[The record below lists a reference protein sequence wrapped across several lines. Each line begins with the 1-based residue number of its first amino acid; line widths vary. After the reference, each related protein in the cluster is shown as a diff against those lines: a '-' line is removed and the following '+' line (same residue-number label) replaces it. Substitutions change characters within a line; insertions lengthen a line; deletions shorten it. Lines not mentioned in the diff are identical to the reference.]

1 MKRIFLM
8 IGILS
13 VASQIEVR
21 GQNIDPFLSG
31 AIIAANATENA
42 KYNSIKD
49 NQTAIEK
56 AQVATIIV
64 VDQVNQIQNKIYNG
78 LMQVSSVLK
87 NAYQI
92 KECLQA
98 LNDILSYEED
108 MLAEAG
114 QNPLAL
120 AFALKIQNEM
130 AGKAVAYYADIQEMV
145 LKANSKDL
153 LMTAGERENLLYKI
167 QLDLNTLRAMAAYS
181 YYKVHLAVMQ
191 GIINSFNPFK
201 GYVDVDGKI
210 VKDLLANWKH

>member
-1 MKRIFLM
+1 MNKFIILLM
-8 IGILS
+8 LNSACFIKVS
-13 VASQIEVR
+13 
-21 GQNIDPFLSG
+21 GQNIDPFLEG

-42 KYNSIKD
+42 KYNNIKD
-49 NQTAIEK
+49 NQTAIQK
-56 AQVATIIV
+56 AQEATILLV
-64 VDQVNQIQNKIYNG
+64 NQVNQIQNKIYKG

-98 LNDILSYEED
+98 LNDILSYESD
-108 MLAEAG
+108 MLSEAK

-130 AGKAVAYYADIQEMV
+130 ANKASVYYANISTVV
-145 LKANSKDL
+145 LKANTKDL
-153 LMTAGERENLLYKI
+153 LMDAGERSTLLYKI

-201 GYVDVDGKI
+201 GYVDIDRKI

>member
-1 MKRIFLM
+1 MKRIFLI

-13 VASQIEVR
+13 VTFLIKVS
-21 GQNIDPFLSG
+21 GQNIDPFLEG
-31 AIIAANATENA
+31 AIITANATENA
-42 KYNSIKD
+42 NYNNIKD
-49 NQTAIEK
+49 NQTAIQR
-56 AQVATIIV
+56 AQEATIVV
-64 VDQVNQIQNKIYNG
+64 VDQVNQIQNKIYKG

-98 LNDILSYEED
+98 LNDILSYESD
-108 MLAEAG
+108 MLSEAQ

-130 AGKAVAYYADIQEMV
+130 ANKATAYYANISAFL
-145 LKANSKDL
+145 LKANTKDL
-153 LMTAGERENLLYKI
+153 LMDAGERGTLLYKI

-201 GYVDVDGKI
+201 GYVDIDGKI

>member
-1 MKRIFLM
+1 MKSLLI
-8 IGILS
+8 IILVITGS
-13 VASQIEVR
+13 NVVEVN
-21 GQNIDPFLSG
+21 GQNIDPFLEG
-31 AIIAANATENA
+31 AIIASNASENA
-42 KYNSIKD
+42 NYRNIKN
-49 NQTAIEK
+49 NQAAIQRVQE
-56 AQVATIIV
+56 ATIVV
-64 VDQVNQIQNKIYNG
+64 VDQVNKIQNKIYKG

-92 KECLQA
+92 KDCLQA
-98 LNDILSYEED
+98 LNDILSYQVD
-108 MLAEAG
+108 MLSEAR

-120 AFALKIQNEM
+120 VFALKIQSEM
-130 AGKAVAYYADIQEMV
+130 ADKAIAYYTNISAFV
-145 LKANSKDL
+145 LKANTKEL
-153 LMTAGERENLLYKI
+153 LMDAGERGRLLYKI

>member
-1 MKRIFLM
+1 MESIIIELNDLRFFGRHGLYKEEQKLGGEFQID
-8 IGILS
+8 
-13 VASQIEVR
+13 VAISYHAPE
-21 GQNIDPFLSG
+21 NIIHSIDQT
-31 AIIAANATENA
+31 INYATVHELV
-42 KYNSIKD
+42 KKEM
-49 NQTAIEK
+49 NQPK
-56 AQVATIIV
+56 ALLETFV
-64 VDQVNQIQNKIYNG
+64 
-78 LMQVSSVLK
+78 MQVSAVLK

-98 LNDILSYEED
+98 LNDILSYESD
-108 MLAEAG
+108 MLSEAQ

-130 AGKAVAYYADIQEMV
+130 ASKATAYYANISAVV
-145 LKANSKDL
+145 LKANTKDL
-153 LMTAGERENLLYKI
+153 LMDAGERSTLLYKI

-201 GYVDVDGKI
+201 GYVDIDGKI

>member
-1 MKRIFLM
+1 MRQFSIV
-8 IGILS
+8 ILLLFGS
-13 VASQIEVR
+13 SIIKVS
-21 GQNIDPFLSG
+21 GQNIDPFLEG
-31 AIIAANATENA
+31 AIITANATENA
-42 KYNSIKD
+42 SYNNIKD
-49 NQTAIEK
+49 NQTAIQR
-56 AQVATIIV
+56 AQEATIVV
-64 VDQVNQIQNKIYNG
+64 VDQVNQIQNKIYKG

-87 NAYQI
+87 NAYQV

-98 LNDILSYEED
+98 LNDILSYESD
-108 MLAEAG
+108 MLSEAK

-130 AGKAVAYYADIQEMV
+130 ADKAVAYYASISAFV
-145 LKANSKDL
+145 LKANTKDL
-153 LMTAGERENLLYKI
+153 LMDAGERSTLLYKI

-191 GIINSFNPFK
+191 GIINSFNPFR